1 MLTRIRKI
9 GNSKGVILP
18 AEITRELDLQ
28 VGDDLDVVVVA
39 DKLVLYPGRD
49 GESFG
54 EILEEILADDDD
66 LLEALAQ

>member
-54 EILEEILADDDD
+54 EILEEILAEDDE
-66 LLEALAQ
+66 LLEALAR